1 VNFILRRR
9 TMTTIKKWKTP
20 GDDFAELLG
29 EEVIFFNKDE
39 GTDTLFYKRENAL
52 EHDEECECLECENI

>member
-1 VNFILRRR
+1 
-9 TMTTIKKWKTP
+9 MTTIKKWKTP